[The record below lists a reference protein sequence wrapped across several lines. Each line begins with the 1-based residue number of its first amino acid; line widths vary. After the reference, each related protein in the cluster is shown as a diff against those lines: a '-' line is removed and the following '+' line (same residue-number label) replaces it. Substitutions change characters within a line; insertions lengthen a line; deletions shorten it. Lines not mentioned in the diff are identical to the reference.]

1 MKWWARMCPSVLL
14 LVTSTTD
21 AGGDL
26 ETSISGT
33 GAMTPPLKAW
43 LTAKAFLFLIDKLG
57 VCWSQ
62 CRKVHVLL
70 HFTDCWP
77 LLQPRY
83 TISVEGM
90 ALYSCFTSHWNWI
103 SRLFNTV
110 AWVRGGG
117 DLVILICISLLTE
130 AAQPLIVSLLII
142 HIPIFI
148 RGCFIIVCMWG
159 GITCLH
165 LKA

>member
-1 MKWWARMCPSVLL
+1 MCPSVLL
-14 LVTSTTD
+14 LVTFTTD

-33 GAMTPPLKAW
+33 EEMAPPLKAW
-43 LTAKAFLFLIDKLG
+43 LTAKAFLFLVDKLG
-57 VCWSQ
+57 VGWSQ
-62 CRKVHVLL
+62 CRKVHVSL
-70 HFTDCWP
+70 HFIDCWP

-103 SRLFNTV
+103 SRLFNNCRLGER
-110 AWVRGGG
+110 WRGFGDFDWYFPPDWSSSALDCQLINHSHTYIYKRLFCYCMYVGG
-117 DLVILICISLLTE
+117 V
-130 AAQPLIVSLLII
+130 
-142 HIPIFI
+142 
-148 RGCFIIVCMWG
+148 
-159 GITCLH
+159 TCLH